1 MAGIVKLDDL
11 GLYLSR
17 LPQKAARRAWK
28 QALGRWLLQAAP
40 VLMKSLSVLGTAA
53 MFLVGGGILAH
64 GLPFLQ
70 QLTHLLDGT
79 AATLAGLLLDA
90 VTGVVAGALV
100 YVLLALYARL
110 RSVVCTGRA
119 VALGVG
125 YISQCA
131 AGCTGCTGRW

>member
-1 MAGIVKLDDL
+1 
-11 GLYLSR
+11 
-17 LPQKAARRAWK
+17 
-28 QALGRWLLQAAP
+28 
-40 VLMKSLSVLGTAA
+40 MKSLSVLGTAA
-53 MFLVGGGILAH
+53 MFLVGGGILSH

-110 RSVVCTGRA
+110 RSVVA
-119 VALGVG
+119 P
-125 YISQCA
+125 
-131 AGCTGCTGRW
+131 AGQ